1 MGGKADVDPT
11 VSREADL
18 EEEQSVSRHFV
29 VYVLPGLAAVGAAT
43 VVRSLALGT
52 LATAI
57 LAVAIILGGAAW
69 VLIAARRFK

>member
-1 MGGKADVDPT
+1 VR
-11 VSREADL
+11 REA
-18 EEEQSVSRHFV
+18 EVGEEQPVSRHFA

-52 LATAI
+52 LATAM
-57 LAVAIILGGAAW
+57 LAVAIILSGAAW

>member
-1 MGGKADVDPT
+1 MN
-11 VSREADL
+11 
-18 EEEQSVSRHFV
+18 RHFA
-29 VYVLPGLAAVGAAT
+29 VYVLPGMAAVGAAT

-57 LAVAIILGGAAW
+57 VAVAIIVGGAAW